1 MQRFALVVIY
11 TNVQY
16 QSSPFG
22 PPGKEFS
29 GAREGRKR
37 PYFPRIGAESDVD
50 ADGSSDTFVPL
61 TQRRKDAKERMREKN
76 QCRPRRGL
84 EVCLL

>member
-1 MQRFALVVIY
+1 MQRFALVVMY

-61 TQRRKDAKERMREKN
+61 TPLFLSRK
-76 QCRPRRGL
+76 
-84 EVCLL
+84 

>member
-1 MQRFALVVIY
+1 VQRFALIVMY

-22 PPGKEFS
+22 PSGKEFS
-29 GAREGRKR
+29 GARAGRKR

-61 TQRRKDAKERMREKN
+61 TQRRKDAKTQRKGILLAK
-76 QCRPRRGL
+76 PGAGLRR
-84 EVCLL
+84 VW